1 MVKRHFDYE
10 EKYKNLREKF
20 QELKKLSQ
28 SMDFD
33 LTQEFQQLEEKMED
47 IRGTKYHNLSPWEK
61 VLLSRHPKRPVVKDY
76 IEYLFEDWI
85 ELHGDRC
92 YGDDRA
98 IIGGIAVFEGIPL
111 TVLGHQKGKD
121 TNENLRNN
129 FGMPH
134 PEGFRK
140 VERLIGQAEK
150 FKRPVITFIDTPG
163 AYPGLGAEERGQAW
177 AIARVLM
184 LFPQLQVPTIAI
196 VTGEGGSG
204 GALALSVAD
213 RLLMLSN
220 SVFSVASAEACSSI
234 IWKDAGRAEEMAS
247 YLRVTAQDLKELGI
261 VDEII
266 PEPVGGAHQDFTALA
281 DSLKKSL
288 ELNLKELQAL
298 NREQLLKQ
306 RYRKIRARVQPINFL
321 NDSKNGC

>member
-1 MVKRHFDYE
+1 MGESSMVKRHFDYE

-98 IIGGIAVFEGIPL
+98 IIGGISVFEGIPL

-306 RYRKIRARVQPINFL
+306 RYRKIRGIGRFL
-321 NDSKNGC
+321 E

>member
-1 MVKRHFDYE
+1 M
-10 EKYKNLREKF
+10 
-20 QELKKLSQ
+20 
-28 SMDFD
+28 
-33 LTQEFQQLEEKMED
+33 
-47 IRGTKYHNLSPWEK
+47 SPWERFYS
-61 VLLSRHPKRPVVKDY
+61 VATQRPVVKDY

-196 VTGEGGSG
+196 VTGVGGSG
-204 GALALSVAD
+204 GDLALSVAD

-220 SVFSVASAEACSSI
+220 SFFQWLRPKPVPHV
-234 IWKDAGRAEEMAS
+234 WKDAGRAEEMAS
-247 YLRVTAQDLKELGI
+247 I
-261 VDEII
+261 
-266 PEPVGGAHQDFTALA
+266 
-281 DSLKKSL
+281 
-288 ELNLKELQAL
+288 
-298 NREQLLKQ
+298 
-306 RYRKIRARVQPINFL
+306 
-321 NDSKNGC
+321 

>member
-1 MVKRHFDYE
+1 
-10 EKYKNLREKF
+10 
-20 QELKKLSQ
+20 
-28 SMDFD
+28 
-33 LTQEFQQLEEKMED
+33 
-47 IRGTKYHNLSPWEK
+47 
-61 VLLSRHPKRPVVKDY
+61 
-76 IEYLFEDWI
+76 
-85 ELHGDRC
+85 
-92 YGDDRA
+92 
-98 IIGGIAVFEGIPL
+98 
-111 TVLGHQKGKD
+111 
-121 TNENLRNN
+121 
-129 FGMPH
+129 
-134 PEGFRK
+134 
-140 VERLIGQAEK
+140 
-150 FKRPVITFIDTPG
+150 
-163 AYPGLGAEERGQAW
+163 
-177 AIARVLM
+177 M

-306 RYRKIRARVQPINFL
+306 RYRKIRGIGRFL
-321 NDSKNGC
+321 E

>member
-10 EKYKNLREKF
+10 EKYRNLQQKF
-20 QELKKLSQ
+20 LEFKKMSQ
-28 SMDFD
+28 NMDFD
-33 LTQEFQQLEEKMED
+33 LSQEFKRLEDKMED
-47 IRGTKYHNLSPWEK
+47 IRGIKYGNLSPWEK
-61 VLLSRHPKRPVVKDY
+61 VLLSRHSARPVVGDY

-85 ELHGDRC
+85 ELHGDRS

-98 IIGGIAVFEGIPL
+98 IIGGIADFAGTPVS
-111 TVLGHQKGKD
+111 VLGHRKGRG
-121 TNENLRNN
+121 TNENLKNN

-150 FKRPVITFIDTPG
+150 FKRPIITFIDTPG

-177 AIARVLM
+177 AIAQVLM
-184 LFPQLQVPTIAI
+184 LFPHLQVPTIAI

-204 GALALSVAD
+204 GALALAAAD

-234 IWKDAGRAEEMAS
+234 IWKDASRAEEMAS
-247 YLRVTAQDLKELGI
+247 YLKVTAEDLKDLGM

-266 PEPVGGAHQDFTALA
+266 PEPVGGAQQDFTELA
-281 DSLKKSL
+281 DRLKASLQS
-288 ELNLKELQAL
+288 NLK
-298 NREQLLKQ
+298 QLLALSREELLVKRYQ
-306 RYRKIRARVQPINFL
+306 RFRGIGRYL
-321 NDSKNGC
+321 E